1 MPKNLAVGM
10 ATSCWN
16 ELWMICALVATTAV
30 VSGDADVTAPD
41 VDVAATDVP
50 STGLPNAVTA
60 APDDREAC
68 GGGGIEVGGA
78 TVG

>member
-1 MPKNLAVGM
+1 M

-16 ELWMICALVATTAV
+16 ELWMICALVATVTAAV

-41 VDVAATDVP
+41 VDVVATDVP

-60 APDDREAC
+60 APVLRKPDLVNNSILFC
-68 GGGGIEVGGA
+68 
-78 TVG
+78 

>member
-1 MPKNLAVGM
+1 
-10 ATSCWN
+10 
-16 ELWMICALVATTAV
+16 MICALVATVTAAV

-60 APDDREAC
+60 APAFRKSGKISEGLFWLKISD
-68 GGGGIEVGGA
+68 
-78 TVG
+78 